1 MGDRGTK
8 ATRTEAR
15 REVWR
20 WHGLEPKDP
29 EGTRVEHDVE
39 VPRSMREIEDS
50 VWPCSQALILVVEMV
65 VGDISSSTL
74 REKTHM
80 KKG

>member
-1 MGDRGTK
+1 VGDRETK

-20 WHGLEPKDP
+20 RHGLEPKDP

-39 VPRSMREIEDS
+39 VPRSMREIEDC

-65 VGDISSSTL
+65 VGDVSSSTL
-74 REKTHM
+74 REKKPT
-80 KKG
+80 